1 MKPSSNPFELAIA
14 SERPHF
20 QRTMSQFITTL
31 LSFVAAFVV
40 LISAAAC
47 GSNPSPAAPSTPS
60 AVPASVPRPT
70 STFHATGIVTDD
82 DGSPVTGAM
91 VTIRPF
97 VDGRNSASPVLGM
110 TDGSGFYSIDFD
122 ANRYESGVASVKAA
136 RPGYDPSH
144 NIIPTSAIQDVSQNV
159 RIYRIKQVIAGESTV
174 LTVLPGDTL
183 CGDNDQFVCRT
194 VHIAAPADGLTTL
207 QVVPTPSAAN
217 AGLEILG
224 QGSAYYCCAVTDR
237 ISVTAGTEVVA
248 NIGMWWTSTA

>member
-1 MKPSSNPFELAIA
+1 MPMFKSSC
-14 SERPHF
+14 
-20 QRTMSQFITTL
+20 
-31 LSFVAAFVV
+31 VV
-40 LISAAAC
+40 LFLISAAAC
-47 GSNPSPAAPSTPS
+47 GGSNPSPSAPSTPS
-60 AVPASVPRPT
+60 AARASAAPT

-122 ANRYESGVASVKAA
+122 ANRYGAGSGVASVKAA

-144 NIIPTSAIQDVSQNV
+144 NYLIPTSATQDVSQNV

-183 CGDNDQFVCRT
+183 CGDNHQFVCRT

-207 QVVPTPSAAN
+207 EVVPTPSATN

-224 QGSAYYCCAVTDR
+224 QGSAYHCCAVTDR

-248 NIGMWWTSTA
+248 NIGMWGTSTASQSFVFNTSLVRP